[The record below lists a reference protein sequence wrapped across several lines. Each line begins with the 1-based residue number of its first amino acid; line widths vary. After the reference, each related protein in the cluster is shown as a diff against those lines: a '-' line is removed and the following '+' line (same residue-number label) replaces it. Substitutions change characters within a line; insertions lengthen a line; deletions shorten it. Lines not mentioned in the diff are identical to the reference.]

1 MSDYDIEPRV
11 HKIIAQVLGV
21 ESDRV
26 RNDAV
31 LVTDL
36 DADSLDQVE
45 LLMTMEQEF
54 GLSFGQATVKLTTV
68 RDVVDYIAANIP
80 SAASAA

>member
-1 MSDYDIEPRV
+1 MGINDIEPRV
-11 HKIIAQVLGV
+11 HQIIAQVLGV

-31 LVTDL
+31 LATDL
-36 DADSLDQVE
+36 AADSLDQVE

-54 GLSFGQATVKLTTV
+54 GLSFSQATVKLTTV
-68 RDVVDYIAANIP
+68 REVVEYIAANTADAT
-80 SAASAA
+80 SAA